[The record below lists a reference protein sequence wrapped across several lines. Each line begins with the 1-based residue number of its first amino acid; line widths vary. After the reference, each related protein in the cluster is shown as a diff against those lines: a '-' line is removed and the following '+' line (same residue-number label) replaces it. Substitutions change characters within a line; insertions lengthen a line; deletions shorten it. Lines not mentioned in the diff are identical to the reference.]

1 VKLDM
6 LPVAVGG
13 VHEQHIER
21 IERATICPRR
31 VQQPRLLSMGE
42 SRDTW
47 SSTGTE
53 QNSMMANTL

>member
-1 VKLDM
+1 VKIDM
-6 LPVAVGG
+6 LAVAVGG
-13 VHEQHIER
+13 AHEQRHER
-21 IERATICPRR
+21 IESATICLRR
-31 VQQPRLLSMGE
+31 VQHPRLHFMGE